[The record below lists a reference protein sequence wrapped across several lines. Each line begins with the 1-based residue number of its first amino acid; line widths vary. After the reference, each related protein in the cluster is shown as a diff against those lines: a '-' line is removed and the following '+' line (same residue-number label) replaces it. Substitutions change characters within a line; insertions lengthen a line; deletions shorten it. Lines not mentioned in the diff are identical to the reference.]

1 MIVSINQPA
10 YLPWLGYFHRI
21 AVSDIHIVLDHVQ
34 FEKNSFT
41 NRNKIRT
48 KDGSCWLTVPL
59 KTGGRFGDLAITQIE
74 IANERRWAEK
84 HWSSIRLNY
93 SKAKYFRQ
101 HADFFEALFSR
112 SWESLNPLLRE
123 VTVYMLDSFG
133 IRTRILLSSEL
144 EPSAR
149 KSELILQLCGQVGA
163 TSYLSGSLGR
173 NYLDEGAF
181 RRAGIA
187 VSYQDFHHPT
197 YKQAYPGFEPFMS
210 AVDLLFNYGP
220 DSLDVLIQGQ
230 SSSAEQPVPQNPTP
244 NTGALNSF
252 VHDKH

>member
-21 AVSDIHIVLDHVQ
+21 AVSDVHIVLDHVQ

-59 KTGGRFGDLAITQIE
+59 KTSGRFGDLAITETE
-74 IANERRWAEK
+74 IANERPWAGK

-101 HADFFEALFSR
+101 HADFFEAVFSR
-112 SWESLNPLLRE
+112 SWPRLSPLLQE
-123 VTVYMLDSFG
+123 VTGYLLDAFA
-133 IRTRILLSSEL
+133 IRTKILFSSEL

-149 KSELILQLCGQVGA
+149 KSELVLQLCAKVGA
-163 TSYLSGSLGR
+163 TLYLSGSLGR
-173 NYLDEGAF
+173 NYLDEAAF
-181 RRAGIA
+181 QKAGIA
-187 VSYQDFHHPT
+187 VSYQDFRHPI
-197 YKQAYPGFEPFMS
+197 YKQAYAGFEPFM
-210 AVDLLFNYGP
+210 AAIDLLFNCGP
-220 DSLDVLIQGQ
+220 DSLAVIMQGQ
-230 SSSAEQPVPQNPTP
+230 TP
-244 NTGALNSF
+244 LGDPLALQRPLHS
-252 VHDKH
+252 